1 MITHLELDTP
11 ECEVKWVLGS
21 LTMNKALDVTE
32 SQLTY
37 LKILKGDAVK
47 MRHSICQQTW
57 KTQQWLK
64 KKAAAEDE
72 MLR

>member
-47 MRHSICQQTW
+47 MRHSICQQIW